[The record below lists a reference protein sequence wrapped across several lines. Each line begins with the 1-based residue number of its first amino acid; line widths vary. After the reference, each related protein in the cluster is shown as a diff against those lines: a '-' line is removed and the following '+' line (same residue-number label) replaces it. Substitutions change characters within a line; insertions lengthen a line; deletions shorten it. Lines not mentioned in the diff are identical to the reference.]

1 MKFLFRGFLF
11 LLSGGVPPP
20 ALPDHALPCP
30 AILVEKSVSVS
41 PIFTPEI
48 PLFEAISHH
57 SL

>member
-1 MKFLFRGFLF
+1 MFRVFF